1 MEKRTN
7 LDKLNNLLK
16 KAKEDLK
23 IWLYYANVKSIKEF
37 KLKEK
42 ELQNNS
48 FHKIDDVKR
57 QIEYIKK
64 LNSKIKELK
73 KTTTI
78 ISFNDLVKE
87 KINELN
93 SVARFGGKYWI
104 EGRSLYCNNWKIQ
117 SFKKSEILELI
128 EKLMIAERV

>member
-104 EGRSLYCNNWKIQ
+104 EERSLYCNNWKIQ
-117 SFKKSEILELI
+117 SFKKNEILELI
-128 EKLMIAERV
+128 EKLMITERV

>member
-42 ELQNNS
+42 ESENLS
-48 FHKIDDVKR
+48 
-57 QIEYIKK
+57 
-64 LNSKIKELK
+64 KELESEIPAFSAAK
-73 KTTTI
+73 NSHSGSFYRSG
-78 ISFNDLVKE
+78 ISFP
-87 KINELN
+87 
-93 SVARFGGKYWI
+93 
-104 EGRSLYCNNWKIQ
+104 
-117 SFKKSEILELI
+117 
-128 EKLMIAERV
+128 

>member
-57 QIEYIKK
+57 QIDYIKK
-64 LNSKIKELK
+64 LELKIKELK

-104 EGRSLYCNNWKIQ
+104 EERSLYCNNWKIQ
-117 SFKKSEILELI
+117 SFKKNEILELI
-128 EKLMIAERV
+128 EKLMIIERV